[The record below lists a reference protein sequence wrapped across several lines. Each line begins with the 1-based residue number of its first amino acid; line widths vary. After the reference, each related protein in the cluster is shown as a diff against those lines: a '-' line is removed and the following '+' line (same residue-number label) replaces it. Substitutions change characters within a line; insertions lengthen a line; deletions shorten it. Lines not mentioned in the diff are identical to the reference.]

1 MKNETEYVSMYE
13 KVFED
18 WLPDKAVLFLQ
29 EVCRIGEIGR
39 VIALEDMKNSD
50 TNHLGNVDLI
60 KQFNS
65 MLENYEVVGAR
76 AIKLAEIIK
85 FDKGDFPMKFD

>member
-1 MKNETEYVSMYE
+1 
-13 KVFED
+13 
-18 WLPDKAVLFLQ
+18 
-29 EVCRIGEIGR
+29 
-39 VIALEDMKNSD
+39 MKNSD

-76 AIKLAEIIK
+76 ARKLAEIIK
-85 FDKGDFPMKFD
+85 FDKGDFLMKFD